1 LRIGIVSDVHC
12 NEAGLLQALDALG
25 DADEVICLGDS
36 IYEYRFSNEV
46 VQILRG
52 RGIHTILGNHEEG
65 FLGPHGVR
73 ARQADGIDVSLL
85 QWLAEQ
91 PHRIELAIGGK
102 KLLAIHST
110 PWEPR
115 GAYVYPHSSLLA
127 RFGEADAD
135 FVLYGHT
142 HHQLVR
148 RLGRVLVVNPGSAG
162 EARDSSNGRRLSCA
176 VLDTAT
182 EEVSI
187 INFDDSKLE
196 RNTLAQ
202 RRQGGGERRVP

>member
-1 LRIGIVSDVHC
+1 MRIGIVSDVHC

-196 RNTLAQ
+196 RNTLA
-202 RRQGGGERRVP
+202 